1 MCGEHSEKGE
11 ISCGLNLCCSATGW
25 CGVSGFTVGYFQC
38 WNVRQRRCHK
48 VSPEQI
54 RWFFSFAT
62 IDPDTFQVAPAHPD
76 DIPMMREFID
86 LSKGGKLQTWIA
98 VGGFDF
104 SNPNTTTH
112 TTW

>member
-1 MCGEHSEKGE
+1 M
-11 ISCGLNLCCSATGW
+11 SASADATK
-25 CGVSGFTVGYFQC
+25 SRQSRSDGFT
-38 WNVRQRRCHK
+38 HL
-48 VSPEQI
+48 
-54 RWFFSFAT
+54 FFSFAT